1 MRYAATTMIA
11 TPTAAASIASNV
23 PVPRSGENPVSS
35 SNHSTLTNSV
45 ATHFRG
51 FLYGLA
57 EAYSGRGQHAA
68 THDRADRCLTGSA
81 GMAAARAVPG
91 RSRRGGGRR
100 STRAEHVLLRLVR
113 RRRVEDHR
121 RRALLAQRDRRLL
134 PARIGRR
141 DRGRAVPP
149 ERRLRRDGRGG
160 HPRQRVPPR
169 RRPPPARWGQDLG
182 APPA

>member
-23 PVPRSGENPVSS
+23 PVPPSGENPVSS
-35 SNHSTLTNSV
+35 SNHSILTNSV

-100 STRAEHVLLRLVR
+100 TPPAGHGPLRLT
-113 RRRVEDHR
+113 R
-121 RRALLAQRDRRLL
+121 RRAAVGHR
-134 PARIGRR
+134 AAAATGR
-141 DRGRAVPP
+141 
-149 ERRLRRDGRGG
+149 
-160 HPRQRVPPR
+160 
-169 RRPPPARWGQDLG
+169 
-182 APPA
+182 

>member
-23 PVPRSGENPVSS
+23 PVPPSGENPVSS
-35 SNHSTLTNSV
+35 SNHSILTNSV

-57 EAYSGRGQHAA
+57 EAYSGRDQHAA

-100 STRAEHVLLRLVR
+100 STRAGHLLLRLR
-113 RRRVEDHR
+113 
-121 RRALLAQRDRRLL
+121 
-134 PARIGRR
+134 
-141 DRGRAVPP
+141 
-149 ERRLRRDGRGG
+149 
-160 HPRQRVPPR
+160 PR
-169 RRPPPARWGQDLG
+169 RPGGDPPQR
-182 APPA
+182 APP

>member
-23 PVPRSGENPVSS
+23 PLPPSGENPVSS
-35 SNHSTLTNSV
+35 SNHSILTNSV

-57 EAYSGRGQHAA
+57 EAYSGRDQHAA

-100 STRAEHVLLRLVR
+100 STPPEHVLLPLLRPRRSGDPPRL
-113 RRRVEDHR
+113 
-121 RRALLAQRDRRLL
+121 ALLA
-134 PARIGRR
+134 
-141 DRGRAVPP
+141 
-149 ERRLRRDGRGG
+149 
-160 HPRQRVPPR
+160 
-169 RRPPPARWGQDLG
+169 
-182 APPA
+182 